1 MTGQLCH
8 RVKRIAA
15 VVAAALICSLTYAQD
30 NDRQGSRHS
39 AFEAFSKGNYEE
51 AYNGFSQLLVTYPR
65 DPLYRYYAGISLVKL
80 MRDPDKASGLLKEA
94 AEGPSDLKPVP
105 VDVWFYLGRAQQMA
119 ANYGEA
125 LISYNTFSDKA
136 GRKRTKE
143 FEVQKYV
150 RECNERKGELT
161 GFEVIQAGLEAKPVP
176 SSLDALNTDTVVQ
189 ETDVREDLP
198 PELETALVRGMD
210 YQQTSDSL
218 LAEAS
223 ALREQLETGTDDQKA
238 AVRKEIAEIESKAA
252 AYQKQSDQ
260 AIGSAIPASGIETTT
275 IPPAVAASN
284 KENAQEIRAA
294 AEKKEI
300 PETRQLPVQ
309 EINSNGQ
316 QDEVYS
322 MFEVISDQRKIA
334 ESIIEIDPVLPAGLV
349 YRLQIAVFSKPVDPP
364 TFKGIVPVS
373 GFTIKGG
380 NVKRYYAGM
389 FRKAR
394 DAGKALLTVKQ
405 LGFRDAFLTA
415 VMNGEPVSLD
425 RAALLEKEWGNR
437 PLLIKEK
444 PVDVPKKD
452 PVPLTLTFRVEIAR
466 SAKPVTD
473 EMESVY
479 RRVAGNRGLDIIN
492 TTEGS
497 FVYLI
502 GKFITFE
509 SAFEYSDLLVR
520 NGYRDA
526 KVTAWIGEREIDVE
540 TAKGL
545 FEKHE

>member
-1 MTGQLCH
+1 MSGNATREGL
-8 RVKRIAA
+8 RVFKSFR
-15 VVAAALICSLTYAQD
+15 
-30 NDRQGSRHS
+30 
-39 AFEAFSKGNYEE
+39 
-51 AYNGFSQLLVTYPR
+51 
-65 DPLYRYYAGISLVKL
+65 
-80 MRDPDKASGLLKEA
+80 PD
-94 AEGPSDLKPVP
+94 
-105 VDVWFYLGRAQQMA
+105 WRR
-119 ANYGEA
+119 N
-125 LISYNTFSDKA
+125 
-136 GRKRTKE
+136 
-143 FEVQKYV
+143 
-150 RECNERKGELT
+150 
-161 GFEVIQAGLEAKPVP
+161 PVP
-176 SSLDALNTDTVVQ
+176 SSLDALNNDTVVQ

-260 AIGSAIPASGIETTT
+260 AILPASGIETTAT
-275 IPPAVAASN
+275 LPAGAASN
-284 KENAQEIRAA
+284 KENAPEIRAA

-394 DAGKALLTVKQ
+394 DASTLTVKQ
-405 LGFRDAFLTA
+405 LGQGMHSTA

-425 RAALLEKEWGNR
+425 RA
-437 PLLIKEK
+437 PL
-444 PVDVPKKD
+444 
-452 PVPLTLTFRVEIAR
+452 
-466 SAKPVTD
+466 
-473 EMESVY
+473 
-479 RRVAGNRGLDIIN
+479 
-492 TTEGS
+492 
-497 FVYLI
+497 
-502 GKFITFE
+502 
-509 SAFEYSDLLVR
+509 
-520 NGYRDA
+520 
-526 KVTAWIGEREIDVE
+526 
-540 TAKGL
+540 
-545 FEKHE
+545 